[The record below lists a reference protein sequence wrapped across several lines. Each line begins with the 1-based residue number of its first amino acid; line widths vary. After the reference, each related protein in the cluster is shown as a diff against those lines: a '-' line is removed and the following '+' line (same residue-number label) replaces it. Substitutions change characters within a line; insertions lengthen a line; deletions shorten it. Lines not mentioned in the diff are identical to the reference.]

1 MPSFEILH
9 SSNQGRVGRIITDHG
24 VVDTPN
30 FIFCATKGS
39 VRGLG
44 PWDLSRLGVQIILSN
59 TYHMM
64 IYPGAE
70 MVKSAKGVHGI
81 SGWNGPMFT
90 DSGGYQVFALGHG
103 SVSNE
108 LKGKR
113 CTNPTVKQINEEG
126 VVFQSYREGNIV
138 HLTPEKSIQ
147 MQIDMGADLIVN
159 FDECTP
165 FHITYEQTR
174 AAMERTNRWQDRG
187 LEYFQK
193 HSNGSQGLYAVVQG
207 SIYPDLRTTSMQ
219 YCSERDYFGYGIG
232 GSLGQNLSDMHKV
245 LEVFQKYKKP
255 ERPVHLLG
263 MGGFI
268 KEIFEALPYGID
280 TFDCV
285 HPTRVARHGLAMGR
299 TKIDIRRHT
308 TSQEPLDR
316 DCPCMTCSHYSRAAL
331 HILYRAGEL
340 TALVALAEHN
350 VATMVRLMSD
360 IRIGLANDSLQDVR
374 KYWCGG

>member
-1 MPSFEILH
+1 
-9 SSNQGRVGRIITDHG
+9 
-24 VVDTPN
+24 
-30 FIFCATKGS
+30 
-39 VRGLG
+39 
-44 PWDLSRLGVQIILSN
+44 
-59 TYHMM
+59 
-64 IYPGAE
+64 
-70 MVKSAKGVHGI
+70 
-81 SGWNGPMFT
+81 
-90 DSGGYQVFALGHG
+90 
-103 SVSNE
+103 
-108 LKGKR
+108 
-113 CTNPTVKQINEEG
+113 
-126 VVFQSYREGNIV
+126 
-138 HLTPEKSIQ
+138 
-147 MQIDMGADLIVN
+147 
-159 FDECTP
+159 
-165 FHITYEQTR
+165 
-174 AAMERTNRWQDRG
+174 
-187 LEYFQK
+187 
-193 HSNGSQGLYAVVQG
+193 
-207 SIYPDLRTTSMQ
+207 MQ

-360 IRIGLANDSLQDVR
+360 IRTGLANDSLQDVR